1 MMKHNNMF
9 SLIAF
14 VSAILLAPLHCYA
27 ADPLPSWKD
36 GEMKLALTKF
46 VDDVSRAGS
55 STFIPESE
63 RIAVFDN
70 DGTLWSEKPMY
81 FQALFAIDRVKA
93 MAPSHPEWRDK
104 EPFRSIL
111 AGDLKTALSSGEA
124 ALLEMITATHSGMT
138 ADEFTRIVREWI
150 STATHPSTGKP
161 YTQMVYR
168 PMLEVLLYLRSRG
181 FKTYLVTG
189 GGVEFVRVFAEEVYG
204 VPPEQVIGSS
214 GKIAYEVRDGVPT
227 IVKLPGIHFI
237 DDKAGKPVAI
247 HYQIGRRPIMA
258 FGNSDGDF
266 QMLEWVSSGAGPRFA
281 AIVHHDDAVREWAY
295 DRTSHVGKLD
305 RGLDEASRRGW
316 KVFSMSR
323 DWATVFASLP

>member
-1 MMKHNNMF
+1 MNRNLVPA
-9 SLIAF
+9 LIAL
-14 VSAILLAPLHCYA
+14 VSSTVLIPLCCYA
-27 ADPLPSWKD
+27 ADPLPSWRD
-36 GEMKLALTKF
+36 GETKTALMKF
-46 VDDVSRAGS
+46 VDGASRADS
-55 STFIPESE
+55 PTFVPESE

-81 FQALFAIDRVKA
+81 FQALFAVDRVKA
-93 MAPSHPEWRDK
+93 MAPSHLEWKDK

-111 AGDLKTALSSGEA
+111 VGDLKTALSSGEE
-124 ALLEMITATHSGMT
+124 ALLEMVAATHSGMT
-138 ADEFTRIVREWI
+138 AEEFARIVREWLT
-150 STATHPSTGKP
+150 TAKHPSTGKP

-168 PMLEVLLYLRSRG
+168 PMVEVLSYLRARG
-181 FKTYLVTG
+181 FQTYIVTG

-214 GKIAYEVRDGVPT
+214 GKVAYEVREGVPT

-295 DRTSHVGKLD
+295 DRKSHVGKLD
-305 RGLDEASRRGW
+305 KGLDEAPRRGW
-316 KVFSMSR
+316 KLFSMSR
-323 DWATVFASLP
+323 DWTTIFGEN

>member
-1 MMKHNNMF
+1 MKTT
-9 SLIAF
+9 F
-14 VSAILLAPLHCYA
+14 VSIFIALVGTNLFGPVRCSAE
-27 ADPLPSWKD
+27 DPLASWRD
-36 GEMKLALTKF
+36 GETKTALIKF
-46 VDDVSRAGS
+46 VDEISSEGS
-55 STFIPESE
+55 PRFVPQPE

-111 AGDLKTALSSGEA
+111 AGDLVAALSSGEE
-124 ALLEMITATHSGMT
+124 ALLEIVTATHSGIAT
-138 ADEFTRIVREWI
+138 QDFTKIVREWLT
-150 STATHPSTGKP
+150 TAIHPSTGKR

-168 PMLEVLLYLRSRG
+168 PMLEVLSYLRSRG
-181 FKTYLVTG
+181 FKTYIVTG

-204 VPPEQVIGSS
+204 IPPEQVIGSS
-214 GKIAYEVRDGVPT
+214 GKVAYEVRDGAPT
-227 IVKLPGIHFI
+227 LVKLPGIHFI

-266 QMLEWVSSGAGPRFA
+266 QMLEWVSSGPGPNFGA
-281 AIVHHDDAVREWAY
+281 LVHHDDATREWAY
-295 DRTSHVGKLD
+295 DRASHVGKLA
-305 RGLDEASRRGW
+305 RGLDEAPRRGW
-316 KVFSMSR
+316 KLFSMSK
-323 DWATVFASLP
+323 DWSTIFGGN

>member
-1 MMKHNNMF
+1 MKSTVIA

-14 VSAILLAPLHCYA
+14 VGATLLTPLYSCA
-27 ADPLPSWKD
+27 EDLLPSWKS
-36 GEMKLALTKF
+36 GEMKTALTNF
-46 VDDVSRAGS
+46 VDNASRVGAP
-55 STFIPESE
+55 TFVPESE

-93 MAPSHPEWRDK
+93 MAPSHPEWEEK

-111 AGDLKTALSSGEA
+111 AGDLKTALSSGDE

-138 ADEFTRIVREWI
+138 TEEFAQIVRHWLA
-150 STATHPSTGKP
+150 TATHPSTGKR

-168 PMLEVLLYLRSRG
+168 PMVEVLSYLRSRG
-181 FKTYLVTG
+181 FKTYIVTG

-214 GKIAYEVRDGVPT
+214 GKVAYEVRDGVPT
-227 IVKLPGIHFI
+227 LVKLPGIHFI
-237 DDKAGKPVAI
+237 DDKAGKPLAI
-247 HYQIGRRPIMA
+247 HYQIGRRPVMA

-266 QMLEWVSSGAGPRFA
+266 QMLEWVSGGAGPRFA
-281 AIVHHDDAVREWAY
+281 AIVHHDDAAREWAY
-295 DRTSHVGKLD
+295 DRKSHVGKLD

-316 KVFSMSR
+316 KLFSMSR
-323 DWATVFASLP
+323 DWVTVF

>member
-1 MMKHNNMF
+1 MKPTVIA
-9 SLIAF
+9 SLIALL
-14 VSAILLAPLHCYA
+14 SAAVLTPLYSYA
-27 ADPLPSWKD
+27 EDSLPSWKN
-36 GEMKLALTKF
+36 GEMKTALIKF
-46 VDDVSRAGS
+46 VDDTSRVGS
-55 STFIPESE
+55 PTFVPESE

-111 AGDLKTALSSGEA
+111 AGDLKTAFASGEE
-124 ALLEMITATHSGMT
+124 ALLEMITATHSNMT

-150 STATHPSTGKP
+150 TTATHPSTGKR

-168 PMLEVLLYLRSRG
+168 PMVEVLSFLRSRG
-181 FKTYLVTG
+181 FKTYIVTG

-214 GKIAYEVRDGVPT
+214 GKVAYEVRDEVPT

-247 HYQIGRRPIMA
+247 HYQIGRRPVMA

-266 QMLEWVSSGAGPRFA
+266 QMLEWVSSGVGPRFA
-281 AIVHHDDAVREWAY
+281 ALVHHDDAAREWGY
-295 DRTSHVGKLD
+295 DRKSHVGKLD

-316 KVFSMSR
+316 KLFSMSR
-323 DWATVFASLP
+323 DWATVF

>member
-1 MMKHNNMF
+1 MNRNLVPA
-9 SLIAF
+9 LIAL
-14 VSAILLAPLHCYA
+14 VSSTVLIPLCCYA
-27 ADPLPSWKD
+27 ADPLPSWRD
-36 GEMKLALTKF
+36 GETKTALMKF
-46 VDDVSRAGS
+46 VDGASRADS
-55 STFIPESE
+55 PTFVPESE

-81 FQALFAIDRVKA
+81 FQALFAVDRVKA
-93 MAPSHPEWRDK
+93 MAPSHLEWKDK

-111 AGDLKTALSSGEA
+111 VGDLKTALSSGEE
-124 ALLEMITATHSGMT
+124 ALLEMVAATHSGMT
-138 ADEFTRIVREWI
+138 AEEFARIVREWLT
-150 STATHPSTGKP
+150 TAKHPSTGKP

-168 PMLEVLLYLRSRG
+168 PMVEVLSYLRARG
-181 FKTYLVTG
+181 FQTYIVTG

-214 GKIAYEVRDGVPT
+214 GKVAYEVREGVPT

-266 QMLEWVSSGAGPRFA
+266 QMLEWVSSGAGSRFA

-295 DRTSHVGKLD
+295 DRKSHVGKLD
-305 RGLDEASRRGW
+305 KGLDEAPRRGW
-316 KVFSMSR
+316 KLFSMSR
-323 DWATVFASLP
+323 DWTTIFGEN